1 MISRREA
8 PMQLSVSKELYAY
21 WESIRAGRVS
31 PERNDVQPGAIRSI
45 LADTFVLDFDTENGF
60 PFRIAGSKTNALF
73 LAELRG
79 VSFLELWREPDREE
93 INTILHRTAS
103 ETRPCCL
110 GAEAQP
116 PGLSRLEIEAT
127 LFPLRHHGS
136 THARVLG
143 SLAAA
148 SSPHWLGLI
157 GAGLMTLASVRA
169 LDRVVAPAA
178 ASQADETPSLGGAGS
193 HCDARKFRSIE
204 CGGR

>member
-1 MISRREA
+1 
-8 PMQLSVSKELYAY
+8 MQLSVSKALHAY

-31 PERNDVQPGAIRSI
+31 PERYDVQPGAIRSI
-45 LADTFVLDFDTENGF
+45 LADTFILDFDNENGF
-60 PFRIAGSKTNALF
+60 PFRIAGSRTNALF
-73 LAELRG
+73 MAELRG
-79 VSFLELWREPDREE
+79 ASFLQLWREPDREE
-93 INTILHRTAS
+93 IKAILRRMADDTQ
-103 ETRPCCL
+103 PYCL

-116 PGLSRLEIEAT
+116 PGLSCLEIEAT

-157 GAGLMTLASVRA
+157 SAGPMTLASFRA
-169 LDRVVAPAA
+169 LDGVGAPAT
-178 ASQADETPSLGGAGS
+178 ASQAGGTSSLGSASS
-193 HCDARKFRSIE
+193 HRDTLTCRSIE

>member
-1 MISRREA
+1 MISRSEA
-8 PMQLSVSKELYAY
+8 PTQLSVSKALHAY

-45 LADTFVLDFDTENGF
+45 LADTFILDFDNEKGF
-60 PFRIAGSKTNALF
+60 PFRIAGSRTNALF

-79 VSFLELWREPDREE
+79 VSFLELWREPDRQE
-93 INTILHRTAS
+93 IKTILYRMANDTQ
-103 ETRPCCL
+103 PYWL
-110 GAEAQP
+110 GAEARP

-148 SSPHWLGLI
+148 SAPHWLGLI
-157 GAGLMTLASVRA
+157 SAGRMTLASSWA
-169 LDRVVAPAA
+169 LDRLGATASPANA
-178 ASQADETPSLGGAGS
+178 TSSLGSASS
-193 HCDARKFRSIE
+193 HRDTPKCRSIE
-204 CGGR
+204 RRGR